1 MNLRKKKKI
10 KLIRRKNLST
20 NIDKIFNDLISELE
34 QINESNNNIIYNTK
48 ALNKVVE
55 KLEQSLII
63 QKNLQEELEKFRY
76 SRLMLEK
83 VTGNIENN
91 IAKSLI
97 NSKEISTAINNFKL
111 QLEEL
116 YKDLIYKAKE
126 DINNYINEE
135 LKATIITTLDNY
147 FKDKEIK

>member
-1 MNLRKKKKI
+1 M
-10 KLIRRKNLST
+10 ST
-20 NIDKIFNDLISELE
+20 SIDKIFNDLINELE

-63 QKNLQEELEKFRY
+63 QKNLQEELEKFRN
-76 SRLMLEK
+76 SRLILEK

-111 QLEEL
+111 QLKEL

-135 LKATIITTLDNY
+135 LKVTIITTLDNY

>member
-1 MNLRKKKKI
+1 M
-10 KLIRRKNLST
+10 ST
-20 NIDKIFNDLISELE
+20 SIDKIFSDLISELD

-48 ALNKVVE
+48 TLNKVVE

-63 QKNLQEELEKFRY
+63 QKNLQEELEKFRN

-97 NSKEISTAINNFKL
+97 NSKEISTAINNFKF

-135 LKATIITTLDNY
+135 LKVTIITTLDNY